1 MEIKK
6 KVFKSQG
13 RSKRRP
19 PIRLF
24 LDYDVFLVF
33 RVRSEH
39 RCMNQKTEC
48 LKMHLLFEVFQE
60 NQIFIFFCPGYGRF
74 LRSKLFRTNFS
85 DQEKKNDHFPTFHEK
100 KKFFKNRFLS
110 MIPAPKCTKNQFI
123 WPSHSKDTC
132 QTLYRFTLFSIGN
145 ENSFYSKNTFF

>member
-1 MEIKK
+1 MFENALTIRGLLEKK
-6 KVFKSQG
+6 KLFFFCPGLVGFW

-110 MIPAPKCTKNQFI
+110 MIPAPKCTKN
-123 WPSHSKDTC
+123 
-132 QTLYRFTLFSIGN
+132 
-145 ENSFYSKNTFF
+145 